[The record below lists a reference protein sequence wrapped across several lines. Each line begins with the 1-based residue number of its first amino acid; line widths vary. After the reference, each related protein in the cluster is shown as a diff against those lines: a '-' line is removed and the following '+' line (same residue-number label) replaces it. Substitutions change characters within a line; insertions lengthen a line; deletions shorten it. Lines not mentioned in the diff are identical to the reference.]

1 MTDKLPDDLVVP
13 AQFYG
18 LKTIVTVMLDQW
30 ISVQK
35 DPTEALDAFTA
46 SLHSFVS
53 RMDLHD
59 VPAKHREPFRV
70 ALRNAAMTVVESS
83 RTSYPMEEPT
93 NQRQ

>member
-1 MTDKLPDDLVVP
+1 MTNKLPDDFVVP

-18 LKTIVTVMLDQW
+18 LKTVVTVMLDQW

-35 DPTEALDAFTA
+35 EPTEAMDAFTA

-53 RMDLHD
+53 QMDLHD
-59 VPAKHREPFRV
+59 VPAKHRDSFRA
-70 ALRNAAMTVVESS
+70 ALRDAAMTVVESS

-93 NQRQ
+93 SRQ